1 MGEPTPSDDARPPT
15 GVLRVDADERVVGVD
30 ASFCRMF
37 ECAEGDVVGKSLED
51 LLSRRD
57 RRSTQ
62 QFYQGLV
69 RHREGVFDA
78 LVTLTLGGRDHHVR
92 LRMLRTG
99 GGWAASAEPAFT
111 PGSLLFRMLEA
122 QERWAAV
129 FQASDEGIAILDGG
143 GHILELNPRFHELMG
158 FRSKHG
164 IALSEGALIGRAIA
178 DPELLG
184 DALERP
190 PDGPGPSRTIV
201 RGDHVV
207 ELRVGELTLPVRGV
221 TGRWVVARDVT
232 QRREIEELKI
242 RQAQAH
248 YAGMAEVATNV
259 L

>member
-1 MGEPTPSDDARPPT
+1 MSETRSADYARLPV
-15 GVLRVDADERVVGVD
+15 GLLRVNADERVIGVD
-30 ASFCRMF
+30 TAFCRVF
-37 ECAEGDVVGKSLED
+37 ECEAADVAGRPFED

-62 QFYQGLV
+62 QFYEGLV

-78 LVTLTLGGRDHHVR
+78 LVTLTLGRRDHFAR
-92 LRMLRTG
+92 LRLLRSPE
-99 GGWAASAEPAFT
+99 GWVVFAEPALA
-111 PGSLLFRMLEA
+111 PGGVLGRMLET

-143 GHILELNPRFHELMG
+143 GNILELNPRFHELMG

-164 IALSEGALIGRAIA
+164 IALSEGALIGRAIT

-184 DALERP
+184 DALAPLAEGP
-190 PDGPGPSRTIV
+190 PAARTVV
-201 RGDHVV
+201 RGKRVV
-207 ELRVGELTLPVRGV
+207 ELRAGEITLPVRGV